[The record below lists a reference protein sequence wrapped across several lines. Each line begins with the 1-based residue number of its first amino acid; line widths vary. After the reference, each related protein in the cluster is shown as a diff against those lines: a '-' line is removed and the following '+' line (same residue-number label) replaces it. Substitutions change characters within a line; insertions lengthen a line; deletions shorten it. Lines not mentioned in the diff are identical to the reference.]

1 MGWLGSLELDH
12 GQLCFSELDRGWLGF
27 PELDRRLGF
36 PELDHGLGDGG
47 HKKTTQTT
55 TIVLSKHEKQRAGT
69 LPAQVQD
76 ASPRTA
82 FVMPSVTKKRPSAA
96 RTFLSQALTSDRP
109 EPLVPLMASCLG
121 DAPHKMRPRPARH
134 GDLPPDVQH
143 RRLPRFVRGSVEA
156 LTDNMLQAIAQGLP
170 EDGKLTFGTACSGS
184 EFYLTSLPLVAS
196 CLSEKL
202 GRPIT
207 FVHKWS
213 CEIDPAKRQWILD
226 NFAPPKLFAD
236 VTKLASGPCRDFVS
250 GSDQEVDDVD
260 IIIAGTSCKDASR
273 LNPHHANRLNA
284 VDSASHTTGST
295 FQGLAALVANMGLRC
310 RLVFLE
316 NVASLRDVDKT
327 TGRSNLDGVADT
339 LRSMGFHFIC
349 LEFCASDLGL
359 PVARPRLYMAGVRC
373 PTEGSAQREA
383 CHFVETI
390 SRNAEKHALD
400 AMLLPEREP
409 YDMMSNWMPE
419 GIFKL
424 GAASRRGEAEGRW
437 RQKHKENWALVPTA
451 IRDEV
456 LRSMRGNIWYEALPD
471 RQQDLLLLLL
481 SRCQMARRLPATLS
495 LDRSLEWQEEPKDSQ
510 GSLPTLVPSAVLWL
524 CARRRLLLGV
534 EAVMLQ
540 GVDLSD
546 LRSLSPGSH
555 ESGFLQNLAGNAFC
569 VYQFVPWL
577 LACLVVGSP
586 PSAVGSLPSAEVSAS
601 ASSTDNARK
610 RIRSVR

>member
-109 EPLVPLMASCLG
+109 EPLVPLMASSHG
-121 DAPHKMRPRPARH
+121 DTSQKMRPRPARH

-310 RLVFLE
+310 RLFFWKTSLLCGMWTRQLAGQIWT
-316 NVASLRDVDKT
+316 ASPTHCAAWGSTSFALSSVLRIWGCQWRDPACIWR
-327 TGRSNLDGVADT
+327 GFGVPP
-339 LRSMGFHFIC
+339 R
-349 LEFCASDLGL
+349 
-359 PVARPRLYMAGVRC
+359 VRPRGKHVILWKR
-373 PTEGSAQREA
+373 SAAMRRNMPWTQ
-383 CHFVETI
+383 CC
-390 SRNAEKHALD
+390 SRN
-400 AMLLPEREP
+400 
-409 YDMMSNWMPE
+409 
-419 GIFKL
+419 
-424 GAASRRGEAEGRW
+424 
-437 RQKHKENWALVPTA
+437 
-451 IRDEV
+451 
-456 LRSMRGNIWYEALPD
+456 
-471 RQQDLLLLLL
+471 
-481 SRCQMARRLPATLS
+481 
-495 LDRSLEWQEEPKDSQ
+495 
-510 GSLPTLVPSAVLWL
+510 GSLMT
-524 CARRRLLLGV
+524 
-534 EAVMLQ
+534 
-540 GVDLSD
+540 
-546 LRSLSPGSH
+546 
-555 ESGFLQNLAGNAFC
+555 
-569 VYQFVPWL
+569 
-577 LACLVVGSP
+577 
-586 PSAVGSLPSAEVSAS
+586 
-601 ASSTDNARK
+601 
-610 RIRSVR
+610 